1 MKKKLILKYTLSVI
15 TLVFSFFTSNA
26 QLNIPTHFSY
36 VKEGVYKEYSRDSTK
51 VYEQKIEAF
60 YMYKFEVS
68 GMDYQR
74 FLRATN
80 KKIPKELDLKRP
92 VVNVNY
98 MDALAYCSW
107 LKSVYKVNFRLPT
120 KEEWQYAARAGNF
133 DNGDYFYNKVL
144 PNEYVI
150 YRGNSN
156 EKPNCISCMQPN
168 ELGLYGM
175 VGNVW
180 EWTEQQL
187 KGFDT
192 AIVGGSFF
200 EDANHVKVTTT
211 KVMNMNHKQKDI
223 GFRMIVSA
231 KEFER
236 YLKKN
241 R

>member
-1 MKKKLILKYTLSVI
+1 MKKSSILIILLFGIKG
-15 TLVFSFFTSNA
+15 FS
-26 QLNIPTHFSY
+26 QLNIPAHFAY
-36 VKEGVYKEYSRDSTK
+36 VKEGTYKEYSRDSSK

-60 YMYKFEVS
+60 YMYRFEVS
-68 GMDYQR
+68 GVDYQR

-80 KKIPKELDLKRP
+80 KQIPKDLDLKRP

-120 KEEWQYAARAGNF
+120 KEEWQYAARGGNF
-133 DNGDYFYNKVL
+133 ENENFIYNKPL
-144 PNEYVI
+144 PNQYVV
-150 YRGNSN
+150 YLKNAKY

-200 EDANHVKVTTT
+200 EDADHVKVTTR
-211 KVMNMNHKQKDI
+211 KAMNMNHKQKDI
-223 GFRMIVSA
+223 GFRMILSA
-231 KEFER
+231 KEFEKLVAS
-236 YLKKN
+236 LKKK
-241 R
+241 